1 MAEDIKVVVRNN
13 GPLRVE
19 GDNITIADETGNVWG
34 LAGRKVVSLCRCG
47 NSSNKPFCD
56 GSHNRVGF
64 LSECAASELPPPKP
78 KA

>member
-1 MAEDIKVVVRNN
+1 MKITVRNN

-19 GDNITIADETGNVWG
+19 GEDITITDEQGRAYG
-34 LAGRKVVSLCRCG
+34 LAGRTTVQLCRCG
-47 NSSNKPFCD
+47 QSGNKPFCD

-64 LSECAASELPPPKP
+64 AAPAEAFELPPPKP